1 MAPSSSAPAPGS
13 MTVDVLFQWEVLA
26 TVVLVAAVLAIAAV
40 VALSAAP
47 GASDRSEWQRWLAAR
62 SRTGAEPGGPRADG

>member
-1 MAPSSSAPAPGS
+1 MAPPSPAPAPGS
-13 MTVDVLFQWEVLA
+13 MTVALLFQWEVVA
-26 TVVLVAAVLAIAAV
+26 TVLLVAAVLAVLAV

-62 SRTGAEPGGPRADG
+62 SRTEAGEPRAEG

>member
-1 MAPSSSAPAPGS
+1 MAAPSPARAPGS

-26 TVVLVAAVLAIAAV
+26 TVVLVAAVLAVAAV

-62 SRTGAEPGGPRADG
+62 SRTGAEPGESRAEV